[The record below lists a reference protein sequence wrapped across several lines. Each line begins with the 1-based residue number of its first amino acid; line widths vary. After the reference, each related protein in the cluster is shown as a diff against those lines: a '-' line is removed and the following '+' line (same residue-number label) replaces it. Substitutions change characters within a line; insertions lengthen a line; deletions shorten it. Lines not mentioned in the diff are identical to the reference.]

1 VRWSMIHH
9 GPKRMERAGG
19 DLAECEWEE
28 IKPLFDGLSREKV
41 YRIALVSPAN
51 PLAFMTETGV
61 AYYRALFDEREE
73 REGRRQAEANQRNS
87 RARGPVGPLRFRH
100 RH

>member
-1 VRWSMIHH
+1 
-9 GPKRMERAGG
+9 MERAGG

-51 PLAFMTETGV
+51 RVVLAC
-61 AYYRALFDEREE
+61 
-73 REGRRQAEANQRNS
+73 EGE
-87 RARGPVGPLRFRH
+87 GPRVV
-100 RH
+100 